1 MAEALADVIRRASRF
16 AVRAGRVVLE
26 RDVLRDGVVVVED
39 GRISAVAPSA
49 AGLAAGLPT
58 LDFPTGTL
66 LPGMIDLHVHGHG
79 GWRVGSEDAPAEAVR
94 GMRRALAATG
104 VTGFLPTIA
113 TASDEVM
120 LDAVRAVAEQTDRRV
135 LGEPEGVGG
144 APDPDGGARVLGS
157 HLEGPYLNPVR
168 KGAMR
173 GDLMRRPDVAH
184 FERAWEASEG
194 TVRYLT
200 LAPELDGADEL
211 IDHLVARGIVVS
223 AGHTDATAA
232 QTRDA
237 FARGV
242 RSVTHLFNA
251 MRGLHHR
258 EPGVVGAALTSGAPM
273 VELIADGV
281 HVHPDVLRLAI
292 AAKGAD
298 RVVVVS
304 DTGRYAGMASGTYE
318 EPGRTVVVDGVRCAY
333 PNGTL
338 AGSASP
344 MHRNVALLRDAVGR
358 TWPEIAAMTATNAAA
373 LLGLGHRTGRIA
385 KGLDADLFVL
395 DDGGDVSCTLVR
407 GRPVH
412 LAEGRLAE
420 RHAGT

>member
-1 MAEALADVIRRASRF
+1 MPDVLRDDVRGASRF
-16 AVRAGRVVLE
+16 AIRAGRVVLE

-39 GRISAVAPSA
+39 GRIAAVAPSGT
-49 AGLAAGLPT
+49 GLAAGLPT
-58 LDFPTGTL
+58 LSFPTGTL
-66 LPGMIDLHVHGHG
+66 LPGMIDIHVHGYG
-79 GWRVGSEDAPAEAVR
+79 GWRVGSEDAPAESVR

-113 TASDEVM
+113 TTSDDVM
-120 LDAVRAVAEQTDRRV
+120 LAAVRAVAVETDRAVAGGPDRD
-135 LGEPEGVGG
+135 GVG
-144 APDPDGGARVLGS
+144 PDRDGGARVFGS

-173 GDLMRRPDVAH
+173 ADLMRRPDVAH

-200 LAPELDGADEL
+200 LAPELDGAGEL
-211 IDHLVARGIVVS
+211 IDHLVARGVVVS
-223 AGHTDATAA
+223 TGHTDATAL

-237 FARGV
+237 FVRGV

-298 RVVVVS
+298 RVIVVS

-318 EPGRTVVVDGVRCAY
+318 EPARTIVVDGVRCAY
-333 PNGTL
+333 PDGTL

-358 TWPEIAAMTATNAAA
+358 SWTEIATMTATNPAE
-373 LLGLGHRTGRIA
+373 LLGIGHRTGRLLS
-385 KGLDADLFVL
+385 GLDADLFVL
-395 DDGGDVSCTLVR
+395 DERDEVACTLVR

-412 LAEGRLAE
+412 PTED
-420 RHAGT
+420 HAGR